1 MKNSDF
7 DALGKVTEALY
18 RAEAVRMQ
26 KLLHEES
33 RLREALARLDAQHAA
48 NRALPEADLDGLRQI
63 GGDMIW
69 QGWVGRKKA
78 ELQSELARVLA
89 RKGQIVGKLR
99 RAFGKAQ
106 AVERMTAATRA
117 QRISDAQTRDA
128 DIRAHLAVLDRWM
141 SG

>member
-7 DALGKVTEALY
+7 ETLGEVTEALY

-26 KLLHEES
+26 TLLHEES
-33 RLREALARLDAQHAA
+33 RLREALARLDAQYAA
-48 NRALPEADLDGLRQI
+48 NSALPEADLDGLRQI

-69 QGWVGRKKA
+69 RGWVGRKKA
-78 ELQSELARVLA
+78 ELQSELAQVLA

-106 AVERMTAATRA
+106 AVERMTATARA
-117 QRISDAQTRDA
+117 QRLSDAQTRDA
-128 DIRAHLAVLDRWM
+128 EMCAHLAVLDRWM